1 MPQGIVP
8 IYSRRTS
15 PPRTRRLPTLSSG
28 VRLST
33 LLHRSALDRQ
43 IASGAQT
50 HRDPRLALRE
60 RQLTA
65 PSQRERIA
73 RTIDS
78 MLEHARTLPVPS
90 SRVPLRRD
98 EIGACA
104 DDFVALARRLRDGNA
119 IDAQGVVMTIR
130 LLSDGASPLYY
141 RRSPV
146 SLRYAV
152 RSARLALEP
161 VPASTPAVSSDQVA
175 VAA

>member
-1 MPQGIVP
+1 
-8 IYSRRTS
+8 
-15 PPRTRRLPTLSSG
+15 
-28 VRLST
+28 
-33 LLHRSALDRQ
+33 
-43 IASGAQT
+43 
-50 HRDPRLALRE
+50 
-60 RQLTA
+60 
-65 PSQRERIA
+65 
-73 RTIDS
+73 
-78 MLEHARTLPVPS
+78 MLERGGTVPSPS

-119 IDAQGVVMTIR
+119 IDAQGVVMTKR

-161 VPASTPAVSSDQVA
+161 VSAWAPPVSSDQVA